1 MSQWKLVKASP
12 FENEYGRLELHQDGE
27 GKFFLRM
34 EGSTGGR
41 EFGPLSEKQVEA
53 FHTLC
58 DAPELDD

>member
-1 MSQWKLVKASP
+1 MSHWKLVKASP
-12 FENEYGRLELHQDGE
+12 FENAYGGLELYQDAE
-27 GKFFLRM
+27 GQFFLRM
-34 EGSTGGR
+34 DDPTGGR